1 MKHQL
6 RILLAA
12 CITLACASVVDVRAQ
27 ETLTQPKPAPRAP
40 KPPAPEEKPAPP
52 PPVMISERLITVGGM
67 AGYSVDLHTASGFVV
82 PDVPTCCPGYDGGSG
97 GGPVAGLSVELP
109 VSSKLDIL
117 GRIVYQTTRVTMD
130 AREDITVRIN
140 DQPVPS
146 FIAHEVT
153 PSVSMASFEPGV
165 AYHIAEG
172 FSLLGGLRLGAVLS
186 GTYEQRSTLDPSIPY
201 DFSNGAGV
209 REETAGDIPQLN
221 TMQFGIFVG
230 ARYGFPLNTQRTL
243 RLVPEVQFAP
253 LFTSFVVTD
262 AWSAS
267 SFRAML
273 GLQFSL
279 MKSRPVTTPLRPE

>member
-1 MKHQL
+1 MKPHSTFVL
-6 RILLAA
+6 SALAWLMVGS
-12 CITLACASVVDVRAQ
+12 TMCAFGQ
-27 ETLTQPKPAPRAP
+27 ETLTQPKPAPKAP
-40 KPPAPEEKPAPP
+40 AVKEPTPS
-52 PPVMISERLITVGGM
+52 PVMVSERLITVGGM

-82 PDVPTCCPGYDGGSG
+82 PDVPTCCPGYDGGTG

-109 VSSKLDIL
+109 VSPSLDIL
-117 GRIVYQTTRVTMD
+117 GRVVYHTSRVTMD
-130 AREDITVRIN
+130 AREEITVRVN
-140 DQPVPS
+140 NQPVPS

-153 PSVSMASFEPGV
+153 PSVNMVSFEPGV
-165 AYHIAEG
+165 AYHIADG
-172 FSLLGGLRLGAVLS
+172 LSLLGGMRLGAVLS
-186 GTYEQRSTLDPSIPY
+186 GTYEQRSTLDPAIPY

-209 REETAGDIPQLN
+209 REESAGDIPQLN

-253 LFTSFVVTD
+253 LFTSFVSTE